1 MINISAAEDLFIQ
14 VKRLILPVRVVI
26 LFLYCSVVFAL
37 DSKESTTGTIQT
49 ATCPYNTV
57 SAVVMLL
64 RSRTLIVVASVILII
79 SLTYLFY
86 LMVLPLITKSRYS
99 KQRFIE
105 KIIELKGTNDKLR
118 REIAR
123 LNREQVEYLEEY
135 LVDAEESPQKE
146 IPELDPQKLK
156 NLVDL
161 ANRLR

>member
-1 MINISAAEDLFIQ
+1 
-14 VKRLILPVRVVI
+14 
-26 LFLYCSVVFAL
+26 
-37 DSKESTTGTIQT
+37 
-49 ATCPYNTV
+49 
-57 SAVVMLL
+57 
-64 RSRTLIVVASVILII
+64 
-79 SLTYLFY
+79 
-86 LMVLPLITKSRYS
+86 MVLPLITKSRYS

-146 IPELDPQKLK
+146 IPELDTQKLK
-156 NLVDL
+156 NLVEL